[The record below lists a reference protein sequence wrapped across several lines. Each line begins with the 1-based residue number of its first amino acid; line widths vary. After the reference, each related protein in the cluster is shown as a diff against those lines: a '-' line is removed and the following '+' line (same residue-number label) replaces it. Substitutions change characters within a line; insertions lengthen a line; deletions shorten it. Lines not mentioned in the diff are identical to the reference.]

1 MPVLLNTEKAWGI
14 RRSDKTGMARKAKRP
29 DLGSG
34 PFNVLPLEPIS
45 KV

>member
-1 MPVLLNTEKAWGI
+1 MAVLLNSEKAWEI
-14 RRSDKTGMARKAKRP
+14 RGSDKTGMAKKAKRP

-34 PFNVLPLEPIS
+34 PFNVLPLEHIS